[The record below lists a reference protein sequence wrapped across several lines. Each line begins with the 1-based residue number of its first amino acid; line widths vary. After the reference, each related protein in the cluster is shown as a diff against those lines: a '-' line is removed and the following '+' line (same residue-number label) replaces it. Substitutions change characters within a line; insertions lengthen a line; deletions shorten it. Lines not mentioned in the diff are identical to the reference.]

1 MPTLT
6 DIAHW
11 RTEIFRRLLLIV
23 LIFGGLTALPSIA
36 LAVNQRLW
44 PVVALDVVALGWIAA
59 LWRADGLSYRVRVYN
74 FLAIVYIVGV
84 GLMLT
89 VGPISQ
95 IYLMAAPLLGAVLL
109 GKRPALGLLAG
120 SALTIFA
127 LSWTGHA
134 RLHVA
139 GLQDATLLAS
149 AIITLNYLF
158 IGAIMTLSSA
168 VLLQRLVRSL
178 EELRGVADSLEAGQD
193 TLRALNAELRL
204 TATAV
209 ARLNDIVL
217 IAEVD
222 GEHRQVIFANDAFER
237 RTGYTRADVLGQRLH
252 LVLGEESDGGGQ
264 QRLHAAMAQG
274 AAVGAELRNHTRG
287 GEAYWLEVEL
297 TPFADEGGNHTHW
310 VAVGRD
316 ITERKKSEHDIH
328 RLAFYDV
335 LTALPNRRLLMDRL
349 DALLRTADPA
359 RETSAVLFI
368 DLDHFKYLNDAR
380 GHASG
385 DALLRHAA
393 ERLSQLAGPAQLV
406 ARIGGDEFVVLMPHL
421 RDTQAALAAAE
432 RIRDAMLRSFD
443 IDGQPYHC
451 SASIGVTLLRPGQ
464 TAQDL
469 LREADTAMYRAK
481 ASGRNGVALFEP
493 AMQTDMQRRL
503 TLARELGEAMGR
515 GGLAMHYQAQVDSQ
529 GRTVGAELL
538 MRWRRP
544 DGTMVPPDVFIPIA
558 EESA

>member
-59 LWRADGLSYRVRVYN
+59 LWRADSLSYRVRVYN

-193 TLRALNAELRL
+193 TLNAELRL
-204 TATAV
+204 TSAAV
-209 ARLNDIVL
+209 ARLNDMVL
-217 IAEVD
+217 IAAVD
-222 GEHRQVIFANDAFER
+222 GEQRPADHLRQR
-237 RTGYTRADVLGQRLH
+237 RLPAPHRLH
-252 LVLGEESDGGGQ
+252 ARDMLGRSMRVLHGEETDGGGQ
-264 QRLHAAMAQG
+264 WRRILAAMAQR
-274 AAVGAELRNHTRG
+274 ASRRGAELRNYTRG
-287 GEAYWLEVEL
+287 RR
-297 TPFADEGGNHTHW
+297 
-310 VAVGRD
+310 AVLGRD
-316 ITERKKSEHDIH
+316 GAGAVRRRRRQAIPTGWWSAATSPSAKTSADDIH

-335 LTALPNRRLLMDRL
+335 LTGLPNRRLLM
-349 DALLRTADPA
+349 
-359 RETSAVLFI
+359 
-368 DLDHFKYLNDAR
+368 
-380 GHASG
+380 
-385 DALLRHAA
+385 
-393 ERLSQLAGPAQLV
+393 ERL
-406 ARIGGDEFVVLMPHL
+406 
-421 RDTQAALAAAE
+421 
-432 RIRDAMLRSFD
+432 DAMLRPGHPAAARRGAVHRPRQLQESQRRPRPRHRRRAAACMRPKRLSGAVRRRTSWRASAATNSWCCSTHLARWRSRSAALAVAD
-443 IDGQPYHC
+443 KIRGAMLRELRHRRPAVSHLGQHRRRL
-451 SASIGVTLLRPGQ
+451 LLRPGQ
-464 TAQDL
+464 TAHDL

-481 ASGRNGVALFEP
+481 AERPQRRGPVRDGHAGRRP
-493 AMQTDMQRRL
+493 ARL
-503 TLARELGEAMGR
+503 TLARD
-515 GGLAMHYQAQVDSQ
+515 LARHW
-529 GRTVGAELL
+529 RTANWRCTCSCRSASDG
-538 MRWRRP
+538 RRP
-544 DGTMVPPDVFIPIA
+544 APNC
-558 EESA
+558 